1 MPELTEREAI
11 TLSMSNLDKVPLVTN
26 QDGSISKSSFANF
39 INCLQLDSYLRG
51 RIRFNSFDGRIT
63 FTGFFWDARPHP
75 VRDADL
81 SNLRFFL
88 DRVYGLSNKN
98 CVADALTKV
107 ACDNIYHP
115 VREYLNSLAWDGV
128 PRIHELLPR
137 YLGAERSEYT
147 TAVTK
152 LLLYG
157 AIQRVVDPGC
167 KFDYCIILADT
178 MQGSGKSTLCR
189 FLALEDDWYTD
200 SVGDLKDSKAVFET
214 MRGKWVIELG
224 EMLAVRRAS
233 DVETIKAFISRQAQD
248 YRQPYGVFSE
258 THPRQ
263 CIFIGTTN
271 RPYFL
276 PEDKTGNRRFIPVR
290 CDGRRAEVHPLANE
304 AETREF
310 VRQCYA
316 EAIAIGKAEGYPL
329 TLDRKYSEELET
341 IQCEA
346 TPEDTRVGLIQAF
359 LDNHESTTIVCS
371 RLIWDAVFAG
381 ENNREPKKFE
391 VDDIADIMNLRITG
405 WQKYRGRS
413 GNNKAAKFRFKV
425 YGTQRAWI
433 RDTAVGRGDLS
444 DSVELAI
451 VDGPLLE
458 RNKYARR
465 ASCDAQRAS
474 EDVASGGGTGNTGGN
489 ATGNKPENDDFSP
502 QPDDEKLPF

>member
-11 TLSMSNLDKVPLVTN
+11 ALSMNNMDKVPLDTN
-26 QDGSISKSSFANF
+26 QDGSISRSSFTNY
-39 INCLQLDSYLRG
+39 INCLQFDSYLRG
-51 RIRFNSFDGRIT
+51 RVRFNSFDGRIT
-63 FTGFFWDARPHP
+63 FTGFYWDARPHP
-75 VRDADL
+75 VRDTDL

-98 CVADALTKV
+98 SVTDALTKV
-107 ACDNIYHP
+107 AFDNVFHP
-115 VREYLNSLAWDGV
+115 VTEYLNSLAWDGV

-157 AIQRVVDPGC
+157 AIQRVVNPGC
-167 KFDYCIILADT
+167 KFDYCVILADT

-248 YRQPYGVFSE
+248 YRQPYGTFSE

-290 CDGRRAEVHPLANE
+290 CDGRKAEIHPLANE

-316 EAIAIGKAEGYPL
+316 EAIVTGKAEGYPL

-341 IQCEA
+341 IQSEA
-346 TPEDTRVGLIQAF
+346 TPEDTRVGLIQAY
-359 LDNHESTTIVCS
+359 LDNHEATTIVCS
-371 RLIWDAVFAG
+371 RLIWDAIFAG

-391 VDDIADIMNLRITG
+391 LDDIADIMNLNISGWKKYTG
-405 WQKYRGRS
+405 KTG
-413 GNNKAAKFRFKV
+413 GNKAAKFRFTL

-433 RDTAVGRGDLS
+433 RDGALERGDLT
-444 DSVELAI
+444 DKI
-451 VDGPLLE
+451 YPTTGDYPFIDRG
-458 RNKYARR
+458 RYK
-465 ASCDAQRAS
+465 QRATNDAGWSS
-474 EDVASGGGTGNTGGN
+474 EKIARGGE
-489 ATGNKPENDDFSP
+489 AGNKPGNTDGNKSEDDGFSSVT
-502 QPDDEKLPF
+502 DEEKLPF